1 VPFNRSSWSPINAD
15 GRLSAFAKWQEA
27 SKRFLDPKKDYL
39 AEFLAAIPKVRVP
52 KGEGE
57 TIKNAIEKAKRGAV
71 KCVASRREAVENH
84 R

>member
-1 VPFNRSSWSPINAD
+1 
-15 GRLSAFAKWQEA
+15 
-27 SKRFLDPKKDYL
+27 LDPKKDYL